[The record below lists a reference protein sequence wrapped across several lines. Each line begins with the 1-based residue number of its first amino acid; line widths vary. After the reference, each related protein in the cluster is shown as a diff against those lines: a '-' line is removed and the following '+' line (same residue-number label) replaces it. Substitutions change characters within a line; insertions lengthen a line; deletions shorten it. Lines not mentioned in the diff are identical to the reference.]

1 MCIENKILFKRI
13 LQSITEITWEPMI
26 IRRTGFPP
34 LCLIFDCRVDKLH
47 FAEYRNV
54 LYKADEKVGG
64 LTGPT

>member
-1 MCIENKILFKRI
+1 MGTYDNQENRI
-13 LQSITEITWEPMI
+13 
-26 IRRTGFPP
+26 PP

-47 FAEYRNV
+47 FAEYSNV